1 MIDEY
6 RIFVH
11 PVILGGGKPVFQE
24 QSHRVGLEL
33 VESRTFDSQVV
44 GTGVSPHRRILGLDR
59 RCGGMVRGVRRHGV
73 AVRLVRVSTAG
84 ADAVTTVGSQRP

>member
-6 RIFVH
+6 QIFVH

-44 GTGVSPHRRILGLDR
+44 ML
-59 RCGGMVRGVRRHGV
+59 RHLRAAAQG
-73 AVRLVRVSTAG
+73 
-84 ADAVTTVGSQRP
+84 